1 MATSLLGLFL
11 SSSFSSSYF
20 VFKVTIAFYTTFGV
34 EHLLLSGQLVLFLQ
48 LQP

>member
-1 MATSLLGLFL
+1 MAASLLGLFL

-20 VFKVTIAFYTTFGV
+20 VFKVTIAFYTFGV